1 MKINKSKIIGKVMLG
16 ATFFAT
22 VIANANTHSR
32 LPFKQDEGPEQPP
45 GVAIDTYLI
54 VLFISAI
61 VIAGFLLVKKNNEK
75 MAN

>member
-1 MKINKSKIIGKVMLG
+1 ML
-16 ATFFAT
+16 ATAFFTT
-22 VIANANTHSR
+22 VLANANTHSR

-54 VLFISAI
+54 ILFISAI
-61 VIAGFLLVKKNNEK
+61 VIAGFLLVKKANEK